1 MQKFMRFP
9 GWKTKAMTLS
19 YDDAVIFDAIRRELS
34 RGGQTI
40 YLYNNGDDKRVVHK
54 TLTGGYSIAAV
65 LLETS
70 SVINPRLKLAWND
83 NYVSCNYL
91 YIPAFNRFYF
101 INNISADV
109 GGIAIIDAHVDVLK
123 TYASAFETC
132 AAVVTRET
140 RSNKIGSV
148 RSTYIPDNKL
158 PISTGRSLKV
168 IEFTGTDLN
177 IDTATMTSTNFVLN
191 VAGGGAITP

>member
-1 MQKFMRFP
+1 M
-9 GWKTKAMTLS
+9 
-19 YDDAVIFDAIRRELS
+19 
-34 RGGQTI
+34 TI
-40 YLYNNGDDKRVVHK
+40 YLYNSADDKRVVHK
-54 TLTGGYSIAAV
+54 TLTGGYSISAV

-132 AAVVTRET
+132 AAVVTRAT
-140 RSNKIGSV
+140 RLNQNGSA
-148 RSTYIPDNKL
+148 RSTYIPDSKL
-158 PISTGRSLKV
+158 PISTGRSIKAV
-168 IEFTGTDLN
+168 EFSGTDLN

>member
-1 MQKFMRFP
+1 M
-9 GWKTKAMTLS
+9 
-19 YDDAVIFDAIRRELS
+19 
-34 RGGQTI
+34 
-40 YLYNNGDDKRVVHK
+40 HK

-123 TYASAFETC
+123 TYASA
-132 AAVVTRET
+132 